1 MTSDVIETTTHHE
14 QHAERQAERTERPA
28 EKRGTT
34 MTIAEA
40 QQMLKVSKAKI
51 ARLIKAGDLPA
62 TEDPLDKRF
71 KLVERADVEA
81 LLARSQR
88 QRSA

>member
-1 MTSDVIETTTHHE
+1 MTTTRDERHDE
-14 QHAERQAERTERPA
+14 RHAERRDER
-28 EKRGTT
+28 GNT

-40 QQMLKVSKAKI
+40 QRMLKVSRMKMA
-51 ARLIKAGDLPA
+51 ALIKEGKLTA
-62 TEDPLDKRF
+62 TKDPLDKRF

>member
-1 MTSDVIETTTHHE
+1 MVSNVSDATTH
-14 QHAERQAERTERPA
+14 AEKQVERPA

-88 QRSA
+88 PRSA